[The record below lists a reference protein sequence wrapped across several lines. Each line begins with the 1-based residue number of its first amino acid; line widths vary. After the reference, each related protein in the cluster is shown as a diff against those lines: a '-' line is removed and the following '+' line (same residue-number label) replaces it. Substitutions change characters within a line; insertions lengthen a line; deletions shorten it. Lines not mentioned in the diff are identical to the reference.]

1 MASRVNRE
9 KGENS
14 QSTALKPALVLK
26 RQRAKRSCDFCR
38 KRKSKCDADV
48 STPCSNCLSWGFECQ
63 FQSKSKKRGPR
74 SPYVTRL
81 EQRCKELES
90 LLSKYTGDISNQLP
104 THKSDDDFSDDH
116 DGSQE
121 EQSYNDTKEEPNDT
135 ITVRDIRLDDVH
147 DTPLE
152 EQLANISLDNYDSL
166 KYTGASA
173 GLRIIDKSIFE
184 DGYIVW
190 PGRQN
195 VILKMLPQDELVV
208 VKTNVSRSGS
218 PDIKMNIGIG
228 MQMGMFESS
237 SDNIWNADTACDN
250 KLSNSS
256 LNKHVTSEQQRQL
269 IDAYFQEVHA
279 TFPVLNKQRFLQQ
292 YESGSVPNVLLFSVL
307 CTAYRYVRPEHMKL
321 TIEKDDFDIYLRKR
335 IMTYLR
341 CHASKSVIH
350 IVQANLLMALYLD
363 LDNHDTDSSQWFAL
377 GNAIRMAQEL
387 GMHRS
392 SASWKIP
399 ASEIETRHRIYYAC
413 YIMDRWI
420 GARFGKP
427 LTILDRD
434 FDTGFPSAYEV
445 SDVASDINSDHTKDN
460 QEQNQEP
467 VYHAFLHLIK
477 LSEILGRVL
486 KALYAPKAK
495 YANRNAGIDDP
506 TILLVF
512 DRRLAYWKSMLDAGM
527 IPRAKGDP
535 KPDPTDPTTSE
546 TRQVR
551 IKPEQRVMLQMCF
564 HTTQLLLHR
573 QFMQL
578 PAIELDNAMKELIAH
593 SHSVCSQ
600 AATSIINLAGQTKLQ
615 DFLAASPITSI
626 YSVFQAALISLY
638 NVTQG
643 STTNQ
648 ATANLRRSMEFLLQ
662 RKNLTVVSRVIEILK
677 LLTALNGITDKSILS
692 PSEAD
697 VASLGPSSELQ
708 EPSGNQNQQ
717 KRQTRTHTRSTTGPL
732 SQNTGHV
739 ETKVEEMDED
749 FAKQAFTKN
758 SISAFLPFTGDPE
771 NEMPK
776 AQWIQRMMYTSVV
789 GGISPELQPSMQS
802 VLAPNPSGIMP
813 VSQTGLQNND
823 YSSSILSNQDASQNQ
838 VPPMAVRPSD
848 QNLIPWNHLQM
859 LPQNYYNYPMDTEP
873 FAATEEKSSR
883 TMSDATYHSP
893 FHGIVPSQSA
903 VHSNAKIDND
913 GSNLATTSQTMFQDP
928 TPLMLTMMQP
938 QQEHQDMRT
947 NMPPGSL
954 NWEDWDSYVNQEI
967 NRTQ

>member
-9 KGENS
+9 KSEES
-14 QSTALKPALVLK
+14 QTTTLKPALVLK

-48 STPCSNCLSWGFECQ
+48 STPCTNCLSWGFECQ

-81 EQRCKELES
+81 EERCKELEA
-90 LLSKYTGDISNQLP
+90 LLSKYTGECSSEML
-104 THKSDDDFSDDH
+104 THKSDEDFSDDH
-116 DGSQE
+116 DGSQD
-121 EQSYNDTKEEPNDT
+121 EQSYNDPIAID
-135 ITVRDIRLDDVH
+135 DPRLDDGH
-147 DTPLE
+147 DTPIE

-184 DGYIVW
+184 DGYVVW

-228 MQMGMFESS
+228 MQMGIFESS
-237 SDNIWNADTACDN
+237 ADNIWNANTACN
-250 KLSNSS
+250 SKLSNST
-256 LNKHVTSEQQRQL
+256 LNKHVTSEQQNQL
-269 IDAYFQEVHA
+269 IDAYFQDVHA

-292 YESGSVPNVLLFSVL
+292 YESGSVPSVLLFSVL
-307 CTAYRYVRPEHMKL
+307 CTAYRYVKPENMQL
-321 TIEKDDFDIYLRKR
+321 TIEKDDLDVYLRKR

-341 CHASKSVIH
+341 CHASRSVIH

-363 LDNHDTDSSQWFAL
+363 LDNHDTDSSQWYAL

-445 SDVASDINSDHTKDN
+445 SDVAGDIESNHTKDD
-460 QEQNQEP
+460 QEP
-467 VYHAFLHLIK
+467 VYLAFLHLIK

-495 YANRNAGIDDP
+495 YSNRNAGIDDP

-527 IPRAKGDP
+527 IPKAKGDP
-535 KPDPTDPTTSE
+535 KPDPSDPTTSE
-546 TRQVR
+546 ARKVP
-551 IKPEQRVMLQMCF
+551 IKPEQR
-564 HTTQLLLHR
+564 
-573 QFMQL
+573 
-578 PAIELDNAMKELIAH
+578 
-593 SHSVCSQ
+593 VCSQ
-600 AATSIINLAGQTKLQ
+600 AATSIINLADQTKLQ

-643 STTNQ
+643 SATKQ
-648 ATANLRRSMEFLLQ
+648 ATANLRRSMDFLLE

-677 LLTALNGITDKSILS
+677 LLTALNGVSDQSILS
-692 PSEAD
+692 PSEVE
-697 VASLGPSSELQ
+697 VAPPTPTS
-708 EPSGNQNQQ
+708 NHTKQ
-717 KRQTRTHTRSTTGPL
+717 KRRSRPHIAASPL
-732 SQNTGHV
+732 SNSTRYV
-739 ETKVEEMDED
+739 EPKIEEMDAE
-749 FAKQAFTKN
+749 FAKQVFTK
-758 SISAFLPFTGDPE
+758 SSMPAYAPFTDDPE

-776 AQWIQRMMYTSVV
+776 AQWIQRIMSTSVV

-802 VLAPNPSGIMP
+802 VLAPNPDGMMP
-813 VSQTGLQNND
+813 GPQPGLID
-823 YSSSILSNQDASQNQ
+823 TYSSNMLSNLDTSQNHA
-838 VPPMAVRPSD
+838 PPMAMRSPD
-848 QNLIPWNHLQM
+848 QNIRPWNHLQM
-859 LPQNYYNYPMDTEP
+859 LPQSYFHYSMDTET
-873 FAATEEKSSR
+873 FAATEEQSSN
-883 TMSDATYHSP
+883 SVSNATYQPP
-893 FHGIVPSQSA
+893 FNGIVPSQSA
-903 VHSNAKIDND
+903 VHSNAKVDNN
-913 GSNLATTSQTMFQDP
+913 GANMATTSQQTMFQQDQ
-928 TPLMLTMMQP
+928 TPLMLNMVQT
-938 QQEHQDMRT
+938 QQELQDMRT
-947 NMPPGSL
+947 NMPPSSL

-967 NRTQ
+967 SRTQ